1 MKFDDIE
8 HLIPSEHKLLT
19 FELLKCINCYITET
33 KRLDKVYLK
42 IDGASYI
49 SLMTE
54 LGNGLIEIRI
64 HSRELLHNIKMG
76 SNIFSINPCDE
87 IDQES
92 FEFNKTK
99 YLEQLS
105 LVEDLMVLIR
115 INQIG

>member
-33 KRLDKVYLK
+33 KQLDKVYLK
-42 IDGASYI
+42 IDGISYI
-49 SLMTE
+49 SLMIE
-54 LGNGLIEIRI
+54 LGNGLIEMRI
-64 HSRELLHNIKMG
+64 HSREVLYNIKMG
-76 SNIFSINPCDE
+76 SDIFSINPCDK

-99 YLEQLS
+99 YLKQLS
-105 LVEDLMVLIR
+105 LVEDLMTLIR